1 MRGRRRDADAHR
13 DAGQRERGG
22 GGQDRSHLRPL
33 RAQTALGQDHD
44 QGRVSDDLGQ
54 LGVVEVDVA
63 EAVLAQGDADAQ
75 VDEQAGEP
83 AARGD
88 PDRCDGDEQDDRAD
102 EQELVEVVDSQRP
115 FLP

>member
-1 MRGRRRDADAHR
+1 
-13 DAGQRERGG
+13 
-22 GGQDRSHLRPL
+22 
-33 RAQTALGQDHD
+33 
-44 QGRVSDDLGQ
+44 
-54 LGVVEVDVA
+54 VDVA
-63 EAVLAQGDADAQ
+63 DAVLAHGDADAQ

-115 FLP
+115 FPSLTQARSRVSSRTSHAIHRFRGKLLRYLT